1 MAHALGRNKVVYWM
15 IAKYIR
21 QIASND
27 FYCPRQMLYDPV
39 WHPVVKSLSV
49 NELAVARY
57 FFHHFYLVMSLGSSF
72 RFVVVVVVAVIA
84 LP

>member
-57 FFHHFYLVMSLGSSF
+57 FFHHFYLDSGLAF
-72 RFVVVVVVAVIA
+72 D
-84 LP
+84 LLLLLLLLL